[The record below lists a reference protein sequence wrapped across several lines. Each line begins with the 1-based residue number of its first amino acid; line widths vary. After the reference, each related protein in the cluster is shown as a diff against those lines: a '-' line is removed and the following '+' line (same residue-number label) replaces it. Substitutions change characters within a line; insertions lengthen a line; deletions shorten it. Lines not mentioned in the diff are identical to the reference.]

1 MIACSSLATFLLVTT
16 TAFRRAQDDEDD
28 DDLFQRLL
36 REQEGPEHSEAEQE
50 SDTVSEYAQA
60 QGTQHAARQS
70 EMLLIS

>member
-1 MIACSSLATFLLVTT
+1 MTT

-36 REQEGPEHSEAEQE
+36 REEGPEHSEAEQE